1 MILDRSFSFNFPRW
15 NEYCVSKKDL
25 KIGTRNSIR
34 DNIKKKLYA
43 FVTLSR
49 FNVWSKWPCRYEADP
64 KSYLLQDEEKK
75 KKQDPGLEKPF
86 SSRDSYRLTTT
97 KIRNVFYLY
106 QSFPEKLTK
115 RYDWKI
121 YNSKGF
127 FLSGKLL
134 LGCMLVLF

>member
-64 KSYLLQDEEKK
+64 KSYLLQDEGKK
-75 KKQDPGLEKPF
+75 KKHDPGLEKPF
-86 SSRDSYRLTTT
+86 SSHDSYRLTTT
-97 KIRNVFYLY
+97 RIRNVFYLY

-115 RYDWKI
+115 DMIEKYI
-121 YNSKGF
+121 ILKGF
-127 FLSGKLL
+127 FYLEN
-134 LGCMLVLF
+134 CF

>member
-1 MILDRSFSFNFPRW
+1 
-15 NEYCVSKKDL
+15 
-25 KIGTRNSIR
+25 
-34 DNIKKKLYA
+34 
-43 FVTLSR
+43 
-49 FNVWSKWPCRYEADP
+49 
-64 KSYLLQDEEKK
+64 
-75 KKQDPGLEKPF
+75 LEKPF

-127 FLSGKLL
+127 FFYLEN
-134 LGCMLVLF
+134 CF

>member
-1 MILDRSFSFNFPRW
+1 MILDRSLSFNFPRW

-75 KKQDPGLEKPF
+75 KQDPGLEKPF
-86 SSRDSYRLTTT
+86 SSHDSYRLTTT
-97 KIRNVFYLY
+97 RIRNVFYLY
-106 QSFPEKLTK
+106 QSFPEKLK
-115 RYDWKI
+115 KDMIEKYI
-121 YNSKGF
+121 ILKGF
-127 FLSGKLL
+127 FYLEN
-134 LGCMLVLF
+134 CF

>member
-75 KKQDPGLEKPF
+75 KQDPGLEKPF

-106 QSFPEKLTK
+106 QSFPEKLK
-115 RYDWKI
+115 KDMIEKYI
-121 YNSKGF
+121 ILKGF
-127 FLSGKLL
+127 FYLEN
-134 LGCMLVLF
+134 CF